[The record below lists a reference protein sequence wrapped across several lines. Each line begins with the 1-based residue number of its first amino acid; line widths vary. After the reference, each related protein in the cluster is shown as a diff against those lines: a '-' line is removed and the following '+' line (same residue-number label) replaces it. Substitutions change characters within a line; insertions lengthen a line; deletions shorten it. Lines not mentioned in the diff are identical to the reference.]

1 MRRTTELHGFT
12 QMKTFRLKTKA
23 AVAAL
28 AFAALASSS
37 LNAAEI
43 PDRPEKLQ
51 FKPLVYNPPNPA
63 EFRVALKSG
72 PIAYI
77 LPDKELPLVNLV
89 VKVRVGKYLE
99 PKGKEGLA
107 SFVGYLLSKGGTKS
121 WSAEEFEEH
130 TAFLAAD
137 VNSGIGDTQGDVSV
151 NLLSKDLDE
160 GLKILREV
168 LTSPRFQDDKIDLRR
183 QQLLQ
188 RMKQRNDNSRDIE
201 SRERSFLTRGENFW
215 SNRHSTKAS
224 LESIAK
230 SDLQAFHKAWFHPG
244 NFVVAANGDFDR
256 DALISKLEALFT
268 DWPSRG
274 ATPPAIPTNTEFAK
288 SGAYLVDKEVN
299 QGRVSIVLPGIQRDN
314 PDFNAVRIMNDIL
327 GGGGF
332 TSRIMNRVRSD
343 EGLAYSA
350 SSHFPGGVYYPSIFM
365 AGFQSKSRTVA
376 YASSIVIEEME
387 RIRNEDVTDEEI
399 QVSKASFID
408 TFPRNFGTK
417 SQVAD
422 TFSEDEFTGR
432 YAKDKNYWKEY
443 RDRVQAVTKAE
454 IKRVAKKYLD
464 PNKIV
469 ILVVGAKDDLLKG
482 HPDHPERLESLAGGK
497 VTELPLRDPFTMR
510 PMKE

>member
-1 MRRTTELHGFT
+1 MKLHFKTE
-12 QMKTFRLKTKA
+12 RL
-23 AVAAL
+23 VAGIVARGVL
-28 AFAALASSS
+28 LAGILSASAFAASS
-37 LNAAEI
+37 EI

-63 EFRVALKSG
+63 EYRVELKNG
-72 PIAYI
+72 PVAYI
-77 LPDKELPLVNLV
+77 LPDRELPLVNLA

-137 VNSGIGDTQGDVSV
+137 VDSSIGDTQGSVSI

-188 RMKQRNDNSRDIE
+188 QMKQRNDDSRDIE
-201 SRERSFLTRGENFW
+201 SRERDFLTRGENFW

-224 LESIAK
+224 LESITKA
-230 SDLQAFHKAWFHPG
+230 DLEAFHRIWFQPG
-244 NFVVAANGDFDR
+244 NIVVAANGDFDR
-256 DALISKLEALFT
+256 AALIARLDKLFA
-268 DWPSRG
+268 DWPFQG
-274 ATPPAIPTNTEFAK
+274 AAPPAIPTNAEFAK
-288 SGAYLVDKEVN
+288 PGAYLVDKDVN

-376 YASSIVIEEME
+376 YASSIVIEEMN
-387 RIRNEDVTDEEI
+387 RITNEDVTDEEL

-464 PNKIV
+464 PEKIV
-469 ILVVGAKDDLLKG
+469 LLVVGQKDDLLKG

-497 VTELPLRDPFTMR
+497 VTELPLRDPFTMQ
-510 PMKE
+510 PVGK

>member
-1 MRRTTELHGFT
+1 
-12 QMKTFRLKTKA
+12 MKTNSIIKSFLA
-23 AVAAL
+23 ASVLLGAATTL
-28 AFAALASSS
+28 AI
-37 LNAAEI
+37 AAEI

-51 FKPLVYNPPNPA
+51 FQPLVYNPPNPA
-63 EFRVALKSG
+63 DYRVELKSG
-72 PIAYI
+72 PVTYI
-77 LPDKELPLVNLV
+77 LPDRELPLVNLV

-137 VNSGIGDTQGDVSV
+137 VDSNIGDTQGSVSI

-160 GLKILREV
+160 GLRILREV

-188 RMKQRNDNSRDIE
+188 QMKQRNDDSRDIE
-201 SRERSFLTRGENFW
+201 NRERDFLTRGENFW

-224 LESIAK
+224 LESITRA
-230 SDLQAFHKAWFHPG
+230 DLEAFHHIWFQPG
-244 NFVVAANGDFDR
+244 NIVVAANGDFDR
-256 DALISKLEALFT
+256 AALIAQLEKLFA
-268 DWPSRG
+268 DWHFPG
-274 ATPPAIPTNTEFAK
+274 ARPPAIPDNTEFAK
-288 SGAYLVDKEVN
+288 PGAYLVDKDVN

-387 RIRNEDVTDEEI
+387 RITNEDVTDEEL

-432 YAKDKNYWKEY
+432 YKKDKNYWKEY

-469 ILVVGAKDDLLKG
+469 LLVVGQKDDLLKG

-497 VTELPLRDPFTMR
+497 VTELPLRDPFTMQ
-510 PMKE
+510 PVKE